1 MVVGELNAV
10 LGLDALELV
19 VVEARFNGAA
29 VGLPQA
35 AGGFGP
41 EAGSV
46 DADHNRTVALVDPE
60 VGPLGLQREE
70 GTDHGY
76 AGSPWDR
83 DSG

>member
-1 MVVGELNAV
+1 VVVGELNPV

-19 VVEARFNGAA
+19 VTEARFNGAA

-46 DADHNRTVALVDPE
+46 DIDYSRTIV
-60 VGPLGLQREE
+60 PLSAQGFR
-70 GTDHGY
+70 
-76 AGSPWDR
+76 
-83 DSG
+83 